1 MAISLTCPVCHGKLV
16 SVYPT
21 LNKDT
26 DEVLYYTGYCSSLR
40 CRVKR
45 VVLTR
50 EFRVVGYNK
59 HKTLEKKRKAIYSSI
74 KRKYSGSRIT
84 YKRKVKEKYLR
95 LKNEFE

>member
-1 MAISLTCPVCHGKLV
+1 MTVSVVCPVCHGKLV

-59 HKTLEKKRKAIYSSI
+59 HKSLKSKKKAIYSSI
-74 KRKYSGSRIT
+74 KRKYQNSRIT
-84 YKRKVKEKYLR
+84 YKAKVREKYLK
-95 LKNEFE
+95 LKSEFE